1 MVWRQADDITQPVQR
16 RGENIPEKK
25 KITLLKT
32 PVTRAPNAT
41 LLFFF
46 FFKSVH
52 AGSATLTPTKQ
63 IFYVRNPR
71 NSAEPPSLSSPQQL
85 WAPQRPS
92 AMAPKAGIGQDRQPQ
107 AQECDSEQ
115 RDWPQ
120 FNLGLDSTRGAA
132 ALLKAEQ
139 LEETTRSNTP
149 SS

>member
-1 MVWRQADDITQPVQR
+1 MVWRQADDIIQPVQR
-16 RGENIPEKK
+16 RGENIPEKNNHTTK
-25 KITLLKT
+25 NSSYQGSKCNF
-32 PVTRAPNAT
+32 A
-41 LLFFF
+41 FFF